1 MSTQTSDRLPGNR
14 VHRNKNKTGALNS
27 QPVSEIETKPG
38 PTGNFARLQKLA
50 GNRAVQ
56 RTIQRV
62 PAQTNNTVPFEVD
75 ELTANQ
81 IDQARMGGQP
91 LESSVRSNF
100 EPALGYDLSSVKVHN
115 SAADSEISQSVGA
128 KAFTLGQDVFFKGG
142 SYSPDSSDGKK
153 LLAHELTHVVQQSS
167 GDIGG
172 SNKLSVNSPDDPFE
186 HEADKVAQEIVSQQN
201 SSSQNNTSSSNQL
214 QRKEDEF

>member
-1 MSTQTSDRLPGNR
+1 MSAQTSDRLPGNR
-14 VHRNKNKTGALNS
+14 VHRNKNKASGLNE
-27 QPVSEIETKPG
+27 QPVSDIETKPG
-38 PTGNFARLQKLA
+38 LTGNFARLQKLA

-56 RTIQRV
+56 RTIQRA

-75 ELTANQ
+75 EMTANQ
-81 IDQARMGGQP
+81 IEQARMGGQP

-115 SAADSEISQSVGA
+115 SAEDSEISQSVGA

-142 SYSPDSSDGKK
+142 SYNPDSSDGKK

-167 GDIGG
+167 GDVGG
-172 SNKLSVNSPDDPFE
+172 SNNLSVNSPDDPFE
-186 HEADKVAQEIVSQQN
+186 HEADSVAQQVVSQQN
-201 SSSQNNTSSSNQL
+201 SSSQGNDQSANQL
-214 QRKEDEF
+214 QRKEDEI